1 MNKCVRANLRCRLSD
16 MVTIKPIEDLP
27 NLTKI
32 HVLPFADTIEGI
44 TGSLTEVF
52 LIPYFKEAFRP
63 VKK

>member
-1 MNKCVRANLRCRLSD
+1 MI
-16 MVTIKPIEDLP
+16 TIKPIDNLP

-32 HVLPFADTIEGI
+32 HVLPFSDTIEGI
-44 TGSLTEVF
+44 TGSLTEAF